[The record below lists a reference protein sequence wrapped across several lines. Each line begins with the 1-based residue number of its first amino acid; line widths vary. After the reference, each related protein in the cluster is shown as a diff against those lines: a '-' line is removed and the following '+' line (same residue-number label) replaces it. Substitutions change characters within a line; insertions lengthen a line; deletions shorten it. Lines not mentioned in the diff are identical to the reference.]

1 MYKRQRVFS
10 ILTSPNV
17 FGSLLTLATPMSIS
31 MCLSSKK
38 KGGKFIFGFLALMMA
53 ASLVFTFSRGA
64 WIGFVL
70 AIGIDVYK
78 RQILTL
84 LHQWTIVN
92 GTKVKLP
99 YQVI

>member
-1 MYKRQRVFS
+1 
-10 ILTSPNV
+10 
-17 FGSLLTLATPMSIS
+17 

-70 AIGIDVYK
+70 AIGIYILLKDK
-78 RQILTL
+78 RLIIPGIVLAVLVVALVQVLVTELAICSVLNILNPL
-84 LHQWTIVN
+84 
-92 GTKVKLP
+92 
-99 YQVI
+99 